1 MSGNSGENE
10 APQSAV
16 LLISC
21 PDRSG
26 LVAAVTT
33 FMAERGGNILDLEQ
47 HAEESSNSFF
57 MRLEWDLRGFAPSL
71 EDIAREFEPVAER
84 FSMKWEL
91 RRRDQ
96 LARIALF
103 VTKAP
108 HCLVELLARHQ
119 AGEWA
124 ADIPLIVSNREDLR
138 GVAERFRIP
147 FHHLPVVAGNKPAQ
161 EEAARALMESHRID
175 LIVFARYMQIVTGG
189 FIRHFPN
196 RIINIHHSFLPAFP
210 GARPYHQAHE
220 RGVKVIGATSHYVT
234 EDLDAGPI
242 IVQDVARI
250 SHRDSVED
258 LIRKGRDIEK
268 LVLARAVTAHLEHR
282 VLVYGNRTIVF
293 Q

>member
-1 MSGNSGENE
+1 MSENSGDST
-10 APQSAV
+10 ALRSAV
-16 LLISC
+16 LLVSC

-26 LVAAVTT
+26 IVAAVTT

-47 HAEESSNSFF
+47 HAEESSQTFF
-57 MRLEWDLRGFAPSL
+57 MRLEWDLRGFVYSL
-71 EDIAREFEPVAER
+71 SDVARAFEPIARR
-84 FSMKWEL
+84 FGMTWEL

-96 LARIALF
+96 RARVAIF
-103 VTKAP
+103 VTKAS

-138 GVAERFRIP
+138 GVAERFRVP

-161 EEAARALMESHRID
+161 EEAARALMQEHQID

-250 SHRDSVED
+250 SHRDSVDD

-268 LVLARAVTAHLEHR
+268 IVLARAVTAHLEHR
-282 VLVYGNRTIVF
+282 VLVHGNRTIVF